1 MDFEL
6 ENIGNFTDVSDLM
19 YILSAILTTDVSVIF
34 LARYFKIGG
43 KYLNEWYDQFNI
55 LAVCVDVMIIFL
67 GFLVTRYLYTS
78 FFFDRFAWAPVYFM
92 VLLVAVQVLHDM
104 IFYFGVIKNIPQGN
118 NEMMDLFK
126 KYAEDM
132 GGMVYGGDAMLV
144 ISSALLAMAYK
155 AIPTTS
161 FIVITSLVVYALPY
175 ILYTRNPF
183 VLEEKEKEKQK
194 EKEPKKQD
202 FDKIDAYN
210 RLV

>member
-1 MDFEL
+1 
-6 ENIGNFTDVSDLM
+6 
-19 YILSAILTTDVSVIF
+19 
-34 LARYFKIGG
+34 
-43 KYLNEWYDQFNI
+43 
-55 LAVCVDVMIIFL
+55 
-67 GFLVTRYLYTS
+67 
-78 FFFDRFAWAPVYFM
+78 M
-92 VLLVAVQVLHDM
+92 VLLVAVQMLHDM

-161 FIVITSLVVYALPY
+161 FIVISSLVVYAMPF

-183 VLEEKEKEKQK
+183 VLEEKEKQKEK